1 MRLNALRCTCNL
13 NSDIKIR
20 ISVIKSI
27 LCDCSV
33 AYIHVKTTLTVEN
46 IAAAAAPVNNT
57 SKKIIIKNCAPFTNC
72 INETNNTQVDDAQDI
87 DIVISMYDLIEYSNV
102 YLKTLGNLWQYYR
115 DEPALNNNNNVI
127 DFPANNSNS
136 ISFKF
141 KQQIKGQTGNGGT
154 KNIEIMVSLKYLSS
168 FWRTL
173 EMPLINCEFSL

>member
-1 MRLNALRCTCNL
+1 MHLNALRCTCNL

-33 AYIHVKTTLTVEN
+33 AYIHVKTTLMVEN

-57 SKKIIIKNCAPFTNC
+57 CKKIIIKNCAPFTNC
-72 INETNNTQVDDAQDI
+72 ISETINTQVDDAQDI

-102 YLKTLGNLWQYYR
+102 YLKILGNLWQYYR

-141 KQQIKGQTGNGGT
+141 KQQITD
-154 KNIEIMVSLKYLSS
+154 LKCL
-168 FWRTL
+168 
-173 EMPLINCEFSL
+173 